1 MSATCWIGILR
12 NFVQMMY
19 SFDAPKANNHLISKT
34 PRFEAPLPLTIEVPH
49 VSIWTKP
56 KTIPWRVVHVTRF
69 ATTILTIVVTIRN
82 NFATK
87 LKLCDVL
94 KIVVGNLP
102 LSPVASFSKVTNI
115 TGPGCCCYLH
125 SGKIF
130 QCFCRERDTIFS

>member
-19 SFDAPKANNHLISKT
+19 SFMTLQRPTYHLISKT

-82 NFATK
+82 NFTTK

-94 KIVVGNLP
+94 KIVVGSLAFKPSGQFLESNEYNGPRML
-102 LSPVASFSKVTNI
+102 LLFTFRKNI
-115 TGPGCCCYLH
+115 SMLL
-125 SGKIF
+125 
-130 QCFCRERDTIFS
+130 